1 MQWNRTSSFEFDG
14 KSMGTE
20 ITTQSEFP
28 NAGKAIVQQIQPL
41 HLWCS
46 ESVGTEKIYGTVNT
60 TTTGY
65 VLVDFEDGGN
75 CRVLKNM
82 STKLVSETVGIQHM
96 PKIRLVKLKPK

>member
-46 ESVGTEKIYGTVNT
+46 ESVNT

-75 CRVLKNM
+75 CSVLKKHVHK
-82 STKLVSETVGIQHM
+82 TGE
-96 PKIRLVKLKPK
+96 

>member
-46 ESVGTEKIYGTVNT
+46 ESVDTEKIYGTVNT

-75 CRVLKNM
+75 CSVLKKHVHK
-82 STKLVSETVGIQHM
+82 TGE
-96 PKIRLVKLKPK
+96 